1 MNSPTSPGHS
11 QLPPGSLA
19 GPDEHLLPSP
29 PPSAPDEQALCQIL
43 QQQLD
48 LTPRQAEILYWVT
61 EGKSNHEVAIILGC
75 SINTVKTHL
84 KAIFRHLTLQSRAA
98 AVACACRTL
107 HQHSRPPAQHHPYG

>member
-1 MNSPTSPGHS
+1 MTSPTSPGHPL
-11 QLPPGSLA
+11 LPPCTVA
-19 GPDEHLLPSP
+19 GTDAPSPVSAPSAEPDEL
-29 PPSAPDEQALCQIL
+29 ALRQIL
-43 QQQLD
+43 QQQLAI
-48 LTPRQAEILYWVT
+48 TPRQAEILYWVM

-107 HQHSRPPAQHHPYG
+107 HQHGLPPPEHHPYG